1 MGKYM
6 GANVILLDFMNVA
19 VVVSRV
25 VVKLYYN

>member
-6 GANVILLDFMNVA
+6 GANVILLDFMDVA